1 MNQGNITD
9 VPGIR
14 VGHATVSSGRS
25 GCTVILGPFRGAVEV
40 TGMATGSRELDS
52 LDPTHLVPHVDALL
66 LTGGSA
72 FGLAAADG
80 VMEWLESRGLGFQ
93 VGEHRVPIVPAG
105 VLFDLEDGQP
115 RPGPATGRAACDQ
128 ARADGMAQGRVGAGA
143 GATVGKISGPQHA
156 MISGLGSCSR
166 VVGGFTV
173 GALSVVNA
181 FGDVLDAW
189 GGILAGARGP
199 DGVFINTARE
209 LQDRLA
215 EGDMGAGVGGNTT
228 LSVVA
233 TDAPL
238 SRIALARLA
247 RMAATAL
254 PRRISP
260 VNTMFD
266 GDLTFAVSTAEV
278 AGGFPPTALVA
289 LGAAARDCLEGA
301 IENAV
306 TKVG

>member
-1 MNQGNITD
+1 MSQGDITD

-14 VGHATVSSGRS
+14 VGHAEVSGGGS
-25 GCTVILGPFRGAVEV
+25 GCTVVLGPFRGAVEIN
-40 TGMATGSRELDS
+40 GMATGSRELDPLS
-52 LDPTHLVPHVDALL
+52 PTHLVPHVDALL

-80 VMEWLESRGLGFQ
+80 VMSWLESHGVGFQ
-93 VGEHRVPIVPAG
+93 VRSHRVPIVPTA
-105 VLFDLEDGQP
+105 VIFDLEKGKE
-115 RPGPATGRAACDQ
+115 RPSGDTGRQACENAIAA
-128 ARADGMAQGRVGAGA
+128 GMAQGRVGAGA
-143 GATVGKISGPQHA
+143 GATVGKIAGPEAA
-156 MISGLGSCSR
+156 MRSGLGSAS
-166 VVGGFTV
+166 VKIGGFHV

-199 DGVFINTARE
+199 DGVFLNTARE
-209 LQDRLA
+209 LQERLSS
-215 EGDMGAGVGGNTT
+215 GDMSAGAGGNTT

-238 SRIALARLA
+238 SRVALARLA

-254 PRRISP
+254 PRRVSP
-260 VNTMFD
+260 VHTLFD
-266 GDLTFAVSTAEV
+266 GDITFAVSTAEV
-278 AGGFPPTALVA
+278 AGGVPSAALVA
-289 LGAAARDCLEGA
+289 LGSAARDCLETA
-301 IENAV
+301 IERAV